1 MRSKL
6 EGLYHSMIVLINSV
20 SRKPQRIKA
29 TTEFYN
35 YLVAKEKAN
44 TYFVKFYETE
54 HTYFA
59 GIQIVVD
66 DTINGHYELEF

>member
-1 MRSKL
+1 MESKL
-6 EGLYHSMIVLINSV
+6 ESLYHSMIVLINSV

-29 TTEFYN
+29 TTELYN

-54 HTYFA
+54 DTYFA

-66 DTINGHYELEF
+66 NTVDGYKLEF